1 MPEGCS
7 GFHKRRGCCCAEVG
21 SFLQCLRSC
30 GCVSLL
36 SAYYCLSSSVCLEV
50 HLKRGQACG
59 TSENL
64 PRTGTEAGKHKRK
77 LLRRCYTLTN
87 NTGQLTDEWESP
99 MGIQDRS
106 ERVKLKAGLF
116 SKIFVVGTIAGLLMI
131 IMFEVGSE
139 KYFVFRVVEFRQQP
153 IDSDAAAAA
162 W

>member
-1 MPEGCS
+1 
-7 GFHKRRGCCCAEVG
+7 
-21 SFLQCLRSC
+21 
-30 GCVSLL
+30 
-36 SAYYCLSSSVCLEV
+36 
-50 HLKRGQACG
+50 
-59 TSENL
+59 
-64 PRTGTEAGKHKRK
+64 
-77 LLRRCYTLTN
+77 
-87 NTGQLTDEWESP
+87 